1 MREVDIERK
10 WKGFAGA
17 ERVNEGTEEEI
28 AMEKSVV
35 KPLHSMD
42 IAVLKAIY
50 LLEKRG
56 FSEIRF
62 NDIREATKRF
72 GVISEGELYE
82 SLQKSIDNKYI
93 QGYKHRYGHQ
103 MRYVNFILTS
113 QGRGVLD
120 EYEGSRTS

>member
-1 MREVDIERK
+1 MRDVDIERK

-17 ERVNEGTEEEI
+17 ERATEGNEEEI

-50 LLEKRG
+50 SLEKRG
-56 FSEIRF
+56 FSKIRF
-62 NDIREATKRF
+62 NDIREVTKRF
-72 GVISEGELYE
+72 GVISESELYDA
-82 SLQKSIDNKYI
+82 LQKSIDNRYI

-113 QGRGVLD
+113 QGRGVLG
-120 EYEGSRTS
+120 EYGGSRTS